1 MRKAH
6 TMEDGPAL
14 SQSQS
19 PDRDASPIRRPSPE
33 RRRERDSS
41 VHSEDLPETSPEPSL
56 SEVSDKDEPE
66 SQSEPTEEKES
77 VAYDDEEFQK
87 VVFRALTTLRTTLAK
102 KENMAKYTIPYT
114 FVKLDDDLKTDMFQL
129 ICENWIAQDEE

>member
-1 MRKAH
+1 MSKARK
-6 TMEDGPAL
+6 MEAEPAL

-33 RRRERDSS
+33 RQRERDSS
-41 VHSEDLPETSPEPSL
+41 VHSEDLPSSS
-56 SEVSDKDEPE
+56 SEGSISAVSDEDRPE

-77 VAYDDEEFQK
+77 VAYDDDEFRK
-87 VVFRALTTLRTTLAK
+87 VVFRAIATLRSTLVK
-102 KENMAKYTIPYT
+102 KENLAKYNLPYT
-114 FVKLDDDLKTDMFQL
+114 FVKLDDDLRLDMFQL